1 MKAETTRY
9 IRATDVSHAISLL
22 AASKGVARLL
32 AGGQSLVPSMNLRLT
47 GEISLI
53 DINGLSELS
62 GIQDNGGTI
71 RIGALTSHRD
81 LTASELLQRKA
92 PALSQAA
99 TLIAHAAIRT
109 RGTIGGS
116 LAYCDPAA
124 ELPACMLALDATIV
138 VQGPLG
144 ERRVAAE
151 NFFVDVFTTDLA
163 EDEIITTIEVPV
175 AQLGEKQVILELARR
190 SGDYALV
197 GIVLTRQKEN
207 FRIAYFGV
215 GSTAVLANAAMAALK
230 EGKDIDEACATLV
243 EDVNPENDMHASAA
257 VRRHLAKVLL
267 RRAYFATTTIGDA
280 HNG

>member
-1 MKAETTRY
+1 
-9 IRATDVSHAISLL
+9 
-22 AASKGVARLL
+22 
-32 AGGQSLVPSMNLRLT
+32 
-47 GEISLI
+47 
-53 DINGLSELS
+53 
-62 GIQDNGGTI
+62 
-71 RIGALTSHRD
+71 
-81 LTASELLQRKA
+81 
-92 PALSQAA
+92 
-99 TLIAHAAIRT
+99 
-109 RGTIGGS
+109 
-116 LAYCDPAA
+116 
-124 ELPACMLALDATIV
+124 LPACMLALDATIV